1 MERYDRIIFV
11 IFTVTKLSEVTAGKG
26 TMKRKQQI
34 RELIEHHDKAEDDD
48 DDFFS
53 STPMR
58 TNKNAKVCTMLKK
71 KIIIRNEFA

>member
-1 MERYDRIIFV
+1 
-11 IFTVTKLSEVTAGKG
+11 
-26 TMKRKQQI
+26 MKRKQQI

-58 TNKNAKVCTMLKK
+58 TNKHAKVRTMLKK
-71 KIIIRNEFA
+71 IRNEFACDILSIFECVISV